1 MTKETNWPL
10 SKCSNTLTPQTS
22 IKTRNKIDIPMLQ
35 ALMPRFAQ
43 GPLTLDLD
51 VYGSMILDVSLFLS
65 FGSHKGGGNI

>member
-1 MTKETNWPL
+1 
-10 SKCSNTLTPQTS
+10 
-22 IKTRNKIDIPMLQ
+22 MLQ

-51 VYGSMILDVSLFLS
+51 VYGSMILDVPLFLS